1 MQKYPPIEQGIW
13 MPVDISKMLFV
24 STVYFIVL
32 CLIRMRIGW
41 LYVEVQEHK
50 SPKVTRSREL
60 TGAEE

>member
-1 MQKYPPIEQGIW
+1 M
-13 MPVDISKMLFV
+13 
-24 STVYFIVL
+24 YFKIL